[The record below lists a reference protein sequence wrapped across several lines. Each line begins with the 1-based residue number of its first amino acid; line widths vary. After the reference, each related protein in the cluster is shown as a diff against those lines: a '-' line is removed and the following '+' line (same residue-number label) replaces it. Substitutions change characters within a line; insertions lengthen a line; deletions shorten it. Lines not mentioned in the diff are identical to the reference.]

1 MFRTSPTL
9 LLAEFINHNLRC
21 QNLLRLIPKAKTT
34 YHKHSFSPATT
45 SKPCATMSQH
55 DASRHYDTII
65 IGAGISGLACASR
78 LSDHA
83 TYQKGKR
90 LLVLEARGRIGGR
103 IESVY
108 VNGTRLDTGANWI
121 HGIGTKDKPNPLVQ
135 ILPDKRMK
143 ELDCSVCFKAAD
155 ADKDQA
161 GKDLVIPSEI
171 SGNLL
176 GSLWGLIGSLHE
188 TALSH
193 GEDAKHMTILET
205 IQKDENFRAAYQ
217 ALPEEYRH
225 TLSILPQF
233 VEGMEAGPLDKTTAE
248 HSEDEPGLGL
258 SEYSIEDFDGRQV
271 FLGDGYIAV
280 VNEVAKRVFERDQV
294 KLGVE
299 VKHISWSTN
308 PIEIETSDGTFTA
321 GEVVS
326 TIPLGVLKKYVRPS
340 DSGAEAK
347 SLFIPQLPAPKVEA
361 ISSLG
366 FGTLDK
372 IFLVY
377 SSPWWKTEPFFSI
390 LKKGFT
396 SMKFEESDEEDSSTN
411 DHPASSSADEPEE
424 PDTFIGFTTELPGL
438 SISPSHVK
446 PGPSSLFVT
455 NLHSLTGFP
464 ALSAFVSCSSATY
477 IESLSDKDASMIV
490 HRALTKGLG
499 REPPLPDA
507 VHVTRWAAD
516 QYSLGSY
523 SHMIK
528 GVSETQH
535 RAEFQKPVVNEQ
547 GAILRFAGEHTS
559 INHFATVHGA
569 LLSGWREADV
579 VLQSK

>member
-1 MFRTSPTL
+1 M
-9 LLAEFINHNLRC
+9 A
-21 QNLLRLIPKAKTT
+21 
-34 YHKHSFSPATT
+34 
-45 SKPCATMSQH
+45 QH

-65 IGAGISGLACASR
+65 IGAGMSGLACASR

-83 TYQKGKR
+83 TYQEGKR
-90 LLVLEARGRIGGR
+90 LLVLEARDRIGGR
-103 IESVY
+103 IESVH

-143 ELDCSVCFKAAD
+143 ELACGVYFKAAD
-155 ADKDQA
+155 SNADKDQP

-171 SGNLL
+171 AETLM

-193 GEDAKHMTILET
+193 GEDAKHLTILET
-205 IQKDENFRAAYQ
+205 IQKDENFKAVYEAV
-217 ALPEEYRH
+217 PEEYRD

-233 VEGMEAGPLDKTTAE
+233 VEGMEAGPLDRTTAE
-248 HSEDEPGLGL
+248 HPEDEPGLAL
-258 SEYSIEDFDGRQV
+258 SEYSIEDFDGSQV
-271 FLGDGYIAV
+271 FLGDGYVAV

-299 VKHISWSTN
+299 VKRISWSTN

-340 DSGAEAK
+340 GSGAEQK
-347 SLFIPQLPAPKVEA
+347 SLFVPQLPAPKVEA
-361 ISSLG
+361 ITSLG
-366 FGTLDK
+366 YGTLDK

-377 SSPWWKTEPFFSI
+377 SSPWWKTEPYFSI

-396 SMKFEESDEEDSSTN
+396 SMGPDESDEEDFSPNGHST
-411 DHPASSSADEPEE
+411 AEPEE
-424 PDTFIGFTTELPGL
+424 PDTFISFTTELPGL

-446 PGPSSLFVT
+446 PGPSSLFMT

-464 ALSAFVSCSSATY
+464 ALSAFVSCSSATH
-477 IESLSDKDASMIV
+477 IESLSDQEASMIV

-523 SHMIK
+523 THMIK

-535 RAEFQKPVVNEQ
+535 RAEFQEPVVNER
-547 GAILRFAGEHTS
+547 GATLRFAGEHTS
-559 INHFATVHGA
+559 VNHFATVHGA
-569 LLSGWREADV
+569 LLSGWREADA
-579 VLQSK
+579 VLKGK